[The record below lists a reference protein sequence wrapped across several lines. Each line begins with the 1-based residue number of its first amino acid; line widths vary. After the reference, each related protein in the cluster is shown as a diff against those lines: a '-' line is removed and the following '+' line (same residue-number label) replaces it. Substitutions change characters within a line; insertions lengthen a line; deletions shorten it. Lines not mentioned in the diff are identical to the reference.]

1 MTDKQALEKLDHT
14 LCLNSP
20 SLKFGIDNEDHI
32 DCKDTYEMVNCIETL
47 QEALDQK
54 EKQEKI
60 LETLKRPMFFSERK
74 RLGEEY
80 IKWAKENNAA
90 QNDLTTII
98 TWCFCF
104 KMREWLENV
113 EKERI

>member
-1 MTDKQALEKLDHT
+1 MNDKQALEKLDHT

-20 SLKFGIDNEDHI
+20 LLKFGIDDEDHI
-32 DCKDTYEMVNCIETL
+32 DCIDTYEMISCIETIA
-47 QEALDQK
+47 EALDKK
-54 EKQEKI
+54 EKQDKI
-60 LETLKRPMFFSERK
+60 LEILKRPLFYSERK
-74 RLGEEY
+74 KLGEEY

-104 KMREWLENV
+104 KMKEMLENV